1 MLRALSL
8 IPAST
13 TSGSSRL
20 PPAASSEYAVSS
32 CSARASSSAFL
43 VVPVPV
49 QRHRRGVRASGDC
62 MHGGRPPAP
71 AHRPAGARQPAPPAA
86 EHVTRLTGL
95 AGQEITDVEAAS
107 QRAWTAG

>member
-8 IPAST
+8 IRASA

-49 QRHRRGVRASGDC
+49 QRHRRGLQPRLIGQPERGSQ
-62 MHGGRPPAP
+62 
-71 AHRPAGARQPAPPAA
+71 HRL
-86 EHVTRLTGL
+86 RLST
-95 AGQEITDVEAAS
+95 
-107 QRAWTAG
+107 